1 MAAVVPW
8 PVPGSSQRLAGQ
20 PMRFLSAAMAE
31 EESEQAGLCKHFS
44 IFLPPF
50 AAYILITTFILPHK
64 RTIVY
69 LSNTFF
75 FEIHVTLVF
84 CNHGTL

>member
-44 IFLPPF
+44 IFCF
-50 AAYILITTFILPHK
+50 ALRSPTSQQMTQ
-64 RTIVY
+64 
-69 LSNTFF
+69 
-75 FEIHVTLVF
+75 VTCLAGSQKEG
-84 CNHGTL
+84 HSS